1 MARKSKAQIRRQQL
15 MQIEKHSMP
24 NLYCTIVEVELPDL
38 DHGCSPECAC
48 LVKKE
53 SQRDNDT

>member
-1 MARKSKAQIRRQQL
+1 MTKRRPRKKWRSGEENTLVIPPIYCSV
-15 MQIEKHSMP
+15 IEM
-24 NLYCTIVEVELPDL
+24 ELPDL

-53 SQRDNDT
+53 TDHEC

>member
-1 MARKSKAQIRRQQL
+1 MARKSKAQIRIEQL
-15 MQIEKHSMP
+15 VQIERHTMP
-24 NLYCTIVEVELPDL
+24 NLYCTVVEVELPDL

-53 SQRDNDT
+53 TDHDK